1 MMYQKLVRDNI
12 PAIIEKNGETS
23 VTRKLS
29 DKEYEDALTN
39 KLQEEVAELLEA
51 YTAKERSG
59 GNGGCDGGPVRYGQ
73 DLRCFQEGSGTG
85 QKPEGSREG
94 DFLQENLLGFD
105 WGGKERALTQQD
117 EVRLIRKLIFAKN
130 SQDLT
135 HFYRCVDE
143 IAEVLNKQGDKEG
156 ARAIRNTSRD
166 GYVKSYYEASRQAQ
180 PLGSPFVSYKPA
192 FVIDNKDIALW
203 HAKNDNP
210 PMRVRH
216 ILEYIENGE
225 MVGKDVLEYDVSTDK
240 WHRVEEEC
248 IELV

>member
-1 MMYQKLVRDNI
+1 M
-12 PAIIEKNGETS
+12 
-23 VTRKLS
+23 
-29 DKEYEDALTN
+29 
-39 KLQEEVAELLEA
+39 
-51 YTAKERSG
+51 
-59 GNGGCDGGPVRYGQ
+59 
-73 DLRCFQEGSGTG
+73 
-85 QKPEGSREG
+85 
-94 DFLQENLLGFD
+94 
-105 WGGKERALTQQD
+105 TQQD

-166 GYVKSYYEASRQAQ
+166 GYVKSYYEASRQTQ
-180 PLGSPFVSYKPA
+180 PLGSPFVSYKPV

-210 PMRVRH
+210 PMRARH

-225 MVGKDVLEYDVSTDK
+225 MVGKDVLEYDASTDK
-240 WHRVEEEC
+240 WHRVEAES

>member
-1 MMYQKLVRDNI
+1 M
-12 PAIIEKNGETS
+12 
-23 VTRKLS
+23 
-29 DKEYEDALTN
+29 
-39 KLQEEVAELLEA
+39 
-51 YTAKERSG
+51 
-59 GNGGCDGGPVRYGQ
+59 
-73 DLRCFQEGSGTG
+73 
-85 QKPEGSREG
+85 
-94 DFLQENLLGFD
+94 
-105 WGGKERALTQQD
+105 TQQD

-135 HFYRCVDE
+135 HFNRCVDE
-143 IAEVLNKQGDKEG
+143 IAEVLDKQG

-203 HAKNDNP
+203 HARNDNP
-210 PMRVRH
+210 QMRVRH

-225 MVGKDVLEYDVSTDK
+225 MVGKDVLEYDARTDK
-240 WHRVEEEC
+240 WHRIEAES

>member
-1 MMYQKLVRDNI
+1 M
-12 PAIIEKNGETS
+12 
-23 VTRKLS
+23 
-29 DKEYEDALTN
+29 
-39 KLQEEVAELLEA
+39 
-51 YTAKERSG
+51 
-59 GNGGCDGGPVRYGQ
+59 
-73 DLRCFQEGSGTG
+73 
-85 QKPEGSREG
+85 
-94 DFLQENLLGFD
+94 
-105 WGGKERALTQQD
+105 TQQD
-117 EVRLIRKLIFAKN
+117 AVRLIRKLIFAKN

-135 HFYRCVDE
+135 HFNRCVDE
-143 IAEVLNKQGDKEG
+143 IAEVLDKQG

-216 ILEYIENGE
+216 ILEYVENGE
-225 MVGKDVLEYDVSTDK
+225 MVGKDVLEYDASTDK

>member
-1 MMYQKLVRDNI
+1 M
-12 PAIIEKNGETS
+12 
-23 VTRKLS
+23 
-29 DKEYEDALTN
+29 
-39 KLQEEVAELLEA
+39 
-51 YTAKERSG
+51 
-59 GNGGCDGGPVRYGQ
+59 
-73 DLRCFQEGSGTG
+73 
-85 QKPEGSREG
+85 
-94 DFLQENLLGFD
+94 
-105 WGGKERALTQQD
+105 QQD
-117 EVRLIRKLIFAKN
+117 AVRLIRKLIFAKN

-135 HFYRCVDE
+135 HFNRCVDE
-143 IAEVLNKQGDKEG
+143 IAEVLDKQA

-216 ILEYIENGE
+216 ILEYVENGE
-225 MVGKDVLEYDVSTDK
+225 MVGKDVLEYDASTDK
-240 WHRVEEEC
+240 WHRVEAES

>member
-1 MMYQKLVRDNI
+1 M
-12 PAIIEKNGETS
+12 
-23 VTRKLS
+23 
-29 DKEYEDALTN
+29 
-39 KLQEEVAELLEA
+39 
-51 YTAKERSG
+51 
-59 GNGGCDGGPVRYGQ
+59 
-73 DLRCFQEGSGTG
+73 
-85 QKPEGSREG
+85 
-94 DFLQENLLGFD
+94 
-105 WGGKERALTQQD
+105 TQQD
-117 EVRLIRKLIFAKN
+117 AVRLIRKLIFAKN

-135 HFYRCVDE
+135 HFNRCVDE
-143 IAEVLNKQGDKEG
+143 IAEVLDKQG

-166 GYVKSYYEASRQAQ
+166 GYVKSYYEVSRQAQ

-225 MVGKDVLEYDVSTDK
+225 MVGKVVLEYDVSTDK

>member
-1 MMYQKLVRDNI
+1 M
-12 PAIIEKNGETS
+12 
-23 VTRKLS
+23 
-29 DKEYEDALTN
+29 
-39 KLQEEVAELLEA
+39 
-51 YTAKERSG
+51 
-59 GNGGCDGGPVRYGQ
+59 
-73 DLRCFQEGSGTG
+73 
-85 QKPEGSREG
+85 
-94 DFLQENLLGFD
+94 
-105 WGGKERALTQQD
+105 TQQD
-117 EVRLIRKLIFAKN
+117 AVRLIRKLIFAKN

-135 HFYRCVDE
+135 HFNRCVDE
-143 IAEVLNKQGDKEG
+143 IAEVLDKQG

-166 GYVKSYYEASRQAQ
+166 GYVKSYYEASRQTQ

-225 MVGKDVLEYDVSTDK
+225 MVGKDVLEYDASTDK
-240 WHRVEEEC
+240 WHRIEAES

>member
-1 MMYQKLVRDNI
+1 M
-12 PAIIEKNGETS
+12 
-23 VTRKLS
+23 
-29 DKEYEDALTN
+29 
-39 KLQEEVAELLEA
+39 
-51 YTAKERSG
+51 
-59 GNGGCDGGPVRYGQ
+59 
-73 DLRCFQEGSGTG
+73 
-85 QKPEGSREG
+85 
-94 DFLQENLLGFD
+94 
-105 WGGKERALTQQD
+105 QQD
-117 EVRLIRKLIFAKN
+117 AVRLIRKLIFAKN

-135 HFYRCVDE
+135 HFNRCVDE
-143 IAEVLNKQGDKEG
+143 IAEVLDKQG

-216 ILEYIENGE
+216 ILEYVENGE
-225 MVGKDVLEYDVSTDK
+225 MVGKDVLEYDASTDK
-240 WHRVEEEC
+240 WHRVEAES

>member
-1 MMYQKLVRDNI
+1 M
-12 PAIIEKNGETS
+12 
-23 VTRKLS
+23 
-29 DKEYEDALTN
+29 
-39 KLQEEVAELLEA
+39 
-51 YTAKERSG
+51 
-59 GNGGCDGGPVRYGQ
+59 
-73 DLRCFQEGSGTG
+73 
-85 QKPEGSREG
+85 
-94 DFLQENLLGFD
+94 
-105 WGGKERALTQQD
+105 TQQD
-117 EVRLIRKLIFAKN
+117 AVRLIRKLIFAKN

-135 HFYRCVDE
+135 HFNRCVDE
-143 IAEVLNKQGDKEG
+143 IAEVLDKQG

-180 PLGSPFVSYKPA
+180 PLGSPFVSYKAA

>member
-1 MMYQKLVRDNI
+1 M
-12 PAIIEKNGETS
+12 
-23 VTRKLS
+23 
-29 DKEYEDALTN
+29 
-39 KLQEEVAELLEA
+39 
-51 YTAKERSG
+51 
-59 GNGGCDGGPVRYGQ
+59 
-73 DLRCFQEGSGTG
+73 
-85 QKPEGSREG
+85 
-94 DFLQENLLGFD
+94 
-105 WGGKERALTQQD
+105 TQQD
-117 EVRLIRKLIFAKN
+117 AVRLIRKLIFAKN
-130 SQDLT
+130 SQDIT
-135 HFYRCVDE
+135 HFNRCVDE
-143 IAEVLNKQGDKEG
+143 IAEVLDKQG

-216 ILEYIENGE
+216 ILEYVENGE

>member
-1 MMYQKLVRDNI
+1 M
-12 PAIIEKNGETS
+12 
-23 VTRKLS
+23 
-29 DKEYEDALTN
+29 
-39 KLQEEVAELLEA
+39 
-51 YTAKERSG
+51 
-59 GNGGCDGGPVRYGQ
+59 
-73 DLRCFQEGSGTG
+73 
-85 QKPEGSREG
+85 
-94 DFLQENLLGFD
+94 
-105 WGGKERALTQQD
+105 TQQD
-117 EVRLIRKLIFAKN
+117 AVRLIRKLIFAKN

-135 HFYRCVDE
+135 HFNRCVDE
-143 IAEVLNKQGDKEG
+143 IAEVLDKQG

-240 WHRVEEEC
+240 WHRVEAEC

>member
-1 MMYQKLVRDNI
+1 M
-12 PAIIEKNGETS
+12 
-23 VTRKLS
+23 
-29 DKEYEDALTN
+29 
-39 KLQEEVAELLEA
+39 
-51 YTAKERSG
+51 
-59 GNGGCDGGPVRYGQ
+59 
-73 DLRCFQEGSGTG
+73 
-85 QKPEGSREG
+85 
-94 DFLQENLLGFD
+94 
-105 WGGKERALTQQD
+105 TQQD
-117 EVRLIRKLIFAKN
+117 AVRLIRKLIFAKN

-135 HFYRCVDE
+135 HFNRCVDE
-143 IAEVLNKQGDKEG
+143 IAEVLDKQG

-180 PLGSPFVSYKPA
+180 TLGSPFVSYKPA

>member
-1 MMYQKLVRDNI
+1 M
-12 PAIIEKNGETS
+12 
-23 VTRKLS
+23 
-29 DKEYEDALTN
+29 
-39 KLQEEVAELLEA
+39 
-51 YTAKERSG
+51 
-59 GNGGCDGGPVRYGQ
+59 
-73 DLRCFQEGSGTG
+73 
-85 QKPEGSREG
+85 
-94 DFLQENLLGFD
+94 
-105 WGGKERALTQQD
+105 TQQD
-117 EVRLIRKLIFAKN
+117 AVRLIRKLIFAKN

-135 HFYRCVDE
+135 HFNRCVDE
-143 IAEVLNKQGDKEG
+143 IAEVLDKQG

-166 GYVKSYYEASRQAQ
+166 GYVKSYYEASRQTQ

-216 ILEYIENGE
+216 NLEYIENGK
-225 MVGKDVLEYDVSTDK
+225 MVGKDVLEYDASTDK

>member
-1 MMYQKLVRDNI
+1 M
-12 PAIIEKNGETS
+12 
-23 VTRKLS
+23 
-29 DKEYEDALTN
+29 
-39 KLQEEVAELLEA
+39 
-51 YTAKERSG
+51 
-59 GNGGCDGGPVRYGQ
+59 
-73 DLRCFQEGSGTG
+73 
-85 QKPEGSREG
+85 
-94 DFLQENLLGFD
+94 
-105 WGGKERALTQQD
+105 TQQD
-117 EVRLIRKLIFAKN
+117 AVRLIRKLIFAKS

-135 HFYRCVDE
+135 HFNRCVDE
-143 IAEVLNKQGDKEG
+143 IAEVLDKQG

>member
-1 MMYQKLVRDNI
+1 M
-12 PAIIEKNGETS
+12 
-23 VTRKLS
+23 
-29 DKEYEDALTN
+29 
-39 KLQEEVAELLEA
+39 
-51 YTAKERSG
+51 
-59 GNGGCDGGPVRYGQ
+59 
-73 DLRCFQEGSGTG
+73 
-85 QKPEGSREG
+85 
-94 DFLQENLLGFD
+94 
-105 WGGKERALTQQD
+105 TQQD
-117 EVRLIRKLIFAKN
+117 AVQLIRKLIFAKN

-135 HFYRCVDE
+135 HFNRCVDE
-143 IAEVLNKQGDKEG
+143 IAEVLDKQG